1 MGCRGVGRVLALL
14 ADKLGLRKVPH
25 HTTIRQW
32 VLKRGYHQVVH
43 QTVQKAK
50 DWGAIFD
57 LTVDVGA
64 LKCLLVLG
72 VRLKSLLARDDF
84 TLSHHDT
91 QVLGIYFN
99 TKSTG
104 DFVYESLKNAE
115 KKIGHPFASLLLD
128 QGSDVTK
135 GANIYRENSKNTIVV
150 HDVSHKIAIVL
161 EKHLKSDPFWR
172 VFCDHI
178 TATKL
183 AVQQTTDLAALMPPK
198 LRSKARYMSADVLMN
213 WITRFQESKQLG
225 HMNSINPERRK
236 KYFGWIDSLTIHI
249 DCWKQM
255 FSIGEDIKKLV
266 SSEGFSLGT
275 YLKLEDF
282 LNTEFLYA
290 VPKVIDFID
299 DAMNAIWDEV
309 ELLKPE
315 QIVPGD
321 GRVIESIFGKFK
333 QSASSQL
340 HGITIGALGIA
351 TFMSSNEIEDVKRA
365 MENTT
370 MAQVIKWGRE
380 YIGSSVASMRRK
392 FFPHKKRNENSEI
405 FIEESYA

>member
-1 MGCRGVGRVLALL
+1 LGCRGVGRILAIL
-14 ADKLGLRKVPH
+14 ADRLGLRKVPH

-43 QTVQKAK
+43 QTVEKAK

-57 LTVDVGA
+57 LTVGIGA

-91 QVLGIYFN
+91 QVLGIYFT

-104 DFVYESLKNAE
+104 DFVHKSLKNAE
-115 KKIGHPFASLLLD
+115 KKIGHPFACLLLD

-135 GANIYRENSKNTIVV
+135 GANIYRENSRNTVIV

-161 EKHLKSDPFWR
+161 ERHLKSDPFWK
-172 VFCDHI
+172 VFCDYI

-198 LRSKARYMSADVLMN
+198 LRSKARYMSADVLLS

-225 HMNSINPERRK
+225 HMNSITQARLKE
-236 KYFGWIDSLTIHI
+236 YFGWTDSLIIHI
-249 DCWKQM
+249 ECWKQM
-255 FSIGEDIKKLV
+255 ISIGETIKNLV
-266 SSEGFSLGT
+266 SSEGFSHKA
-275 YLKLEDF
+275 YMKLEDL
-282 LNTEFLYA
+282 LNTEFLDA
-290 VPKVIDFID
+290 APKVIDFID
-299 DAMNAIWDEV
+299 DAKNAIWDEV
-309 ELLKPE
+309 ELLKPR

-321 GRVIESIFGKFK
+321 SRVIESIFGKFK
-333 QSASSQL
+333 QSPSSQL

-351 TFMSSNEIEDVKRA
+351 TFMSSNGIEDAKNA

-380 YIGSSVASMRRK
+380 CIGSSLASLRRK
-392 FFPHKKRNENSEI
+392 FFPHKKRNKNSEI